1 MHPLLTAAEMRSA
14 DDEAINSFGIPSRS
28 LMETAGRSVAAAAI
42 AELVALR
49 PSADIPIAVVCG
61 SGNNGGDGFVAA
73 RALHEAGYA
82 VEVFVVGDPSRLTPD
97 ARDNLDLLD
106 SLVVA
111 GAPITI
117 RHVVTGPD
125 EGVRLD
131 PRSPVVI
138 DALLGTGARGAA
150 RSPAAEWITAIN
162 AHRAR
167 VVSADIPSGL
177 DADTGHARGLAVQA
191 DATITFGAL
200 KTGLLL
206 NDGSALS
213 GNVTVAPIGIPP
225 YILRKRVD
233 RAGCARLITRD
244 DVVLPGRP
252 ANAHKY
258 TSGLLYAL
266 CGSVGMTGAAVLA
279 CEAAMRVGAGAVKC
293 AIGERS
299 HEILARKLTVVMT
312 VPLPEDDGGL
322 IASAAVEQI
331 RVGLKRARAVLV
343 GCGCGR
349 GEGTSATIRALLDD
363 LDLPVVVDADA
374 LFALGTP
381 ATLSQARGSWVLTPH
396 KGEFERLIGE
406 PADWDSRIDLARRY
420 AAEWGCVLLLKGLPS
435 VVGVPD
441 GRVYVAPSVSS
452 SLATAGA
459 GDVLAGMIAGYLA
472 QGMAAPDA
480 AIAALYVGGVCA
492 DQYATRRAPNS
503 LLATDLL
510 GEIPLAMRALRDV

>member
-1 MHPLLTAAEMRSA
+1 
-14 DDEAINSFGIPSRS
+14 
-28 LMETAGRSVAAAAI
+28 
-42 AELVALR
+42 
-49 PSADIPIAVVCG
+49 
-61 SGNNGGDGFVAA
+61 
-73 RALHEAGYA
+73 
-82 VEVFVVGDPSRLTPD
+82 
-97 ARDNLDLLD
+97 
-106 SLVVA
+106 
-111 GAPITI
+111 
-117 RHVVTGPD
+117 
-125 EGVRLD
+125 
-131 PRSPVVI
+131 
-138 DALLGTGARGAA
+138 
-150 RSPAAEWITAIN
+150 
-162 AHRAR
+162 
-167 VVSADIPSGL
+167 
-177 DADTGHARGLAVQA
+177 
-191 DATITFGAL
+191 L

-374 LFALGTP
+374 LFALGRP

-480 AIAALYVGGVCA
+480 AIAALYVGGVW
-492 DQYATRRAPNS
+492 APNS